1 MAWGYSPT
9 FCPVL
14 LEVSNSSAFTSEM
27 RAQISCCCGHST
39 CPQLSCHRGHP
50 SAVAAASALA
60 GAQDTT
66 VRCSG
71 LSWDTPCWGGSW
83 QSQSPVAQG
92 APAPPREGQMQQPG
106 PVGSGRWERPYHRRS
121 PARRGSQ
128 RLASSGPPPASHSWC
143 HTGRFGSPTRAAGTA
158 TTPCPQPFR
167 EPPPKKQPQHTA
179 RPQRYLLAVLQL
191 VHPELGALEAAAVGE
206 VWERSVRPCPR
217 PPCPPQTHCHRHRPR
232 ALTVADDGS
241 SRPAVID
248 AAHGLVA
255 LGARRVLGERGGAVS
270 SGEGGGVGGGAGMVL

>member
-1 MAWGYSPT
+1 
-9 FCPVL
+9 
-14 LEVSNSSAFTSEM
+14 
-27 RAQISCCCGHST
+27 
-39 CPQLSCHRGHP
+39 
-50 SAVAAASALA
+50 
-60 GAQDTT
+60 
-66 VRCSG
+66 
-71 LSWDTPCWGGSW
+71 
-83 QSQSPVAQG
+83 
-92 APAPPREGQMQQPG
+92 MQQPG
-106 PVGSGRWERPYHRRS
+106 PVGSGRWERPYHRHS

-158 TTPCPQPFR
+158 TTPCPQPLR

-217 PPCPPQTHCHRHRPR
+217 PPCPPQTHCHRHQPR

-270 SGEGGGVGGGAGMVL
+270 SGGGGGSGRERGWCSVLSAHPDPQRHRLLPHGQHLRHECSPDRLQRKRWRYGGAKGGHRGV